1 MLGTELA
8 LGVVVML
15 VLAAFLAG
23 WIDAVVGGGG
33 LVQLPALVIG
43 MPAETPVATLAG
55 TNKVPASAGTL
66 MATAT
71 YLRSVAVDWSSALP
85 LMATAGLGSVCGAQL
100 AHHFPR
106 QWFTPLLLVVVLV
119 VGGYTV
125 RRPQLGLH
133 QQLKHS
139 SRAHLARMVLIG
151 GGIGLY
157 DGLVGPGTG
166 TFFTIALVS
175 VLGYGFLQATTLT
188 KLANL
193 TTNLSAIAVFA
204 HSGHVVWPL
213 ALMMAAANLCG
224 GLLGARTAVRRG
236 NAFVRRVF
244 LVVIAL
250 LVVKLAVDSV
260 RLLF

>member
-1 MLGTELA
+1 MGTELA
-8 LGVVVML
+8 LGVVAML
-15 VLAAFLAG
+15 VLAALVAG

-43 MPAETPVATLAG
+43 MPDDTPVATLGG

-66 MATAT
+66 MATLN
-71 YLRSVAVDWSSALP
+71 YLRTVTVDWSSALP

-100 AHHFPR
+100 AQHFPK

-125 RRPQLGLH
+125 RRPQLGLR
-133 QQLKHS
+133 QELRHS
-139 SRAHLARMVLIG
+139 SRAHTGRMVLIG

-204 HSGHVVWPL
+204 HSGHVVWGL
-213 ALMMAAANLCG
+213 ALTMAAANLCG

-236 NAFVRRVF
+236 NAFVRKVF

-250 LVVKLAVDSV
+250 LAAKLALDSV
-260 RLLF
+260 QLLL